1 MDIKTSSDLR
11 FPPFRLDVANACL
24 WRRTRAIRLT
34 PKAFAVLRCL
44 AERPGELFTKEAL
57 LEAVWPGIAVS
68 DAVLKVCV
76 GEIRK
81 ALGDPVGAPRYIA
94 TVHGRGYRFVAEIS
108 DSDPRPERGLPR
120 RGAPDVPA
128 ARISRY
134 RTPAHF
140 VGRAAAV
147 DALQRA
153 LDAAWRGTRQV
164 VFVTGEPGIGKT
176 GAVEAFLERAAID
189 PRVWIAHGQCVET

>member
-1 MDIKTSSDLR
+1 MVREIKTPSDLR
-11 FPPFRLDVANACL
+11 FPPYRLDVANACL
-24 WRRTRAIRLT
+24 WRRTKAIRLT

-44 AERPGELFTKEAL
+44 AEHPGELFTKEAL
-57 LEAVWPGIAVS
+57 LEAVWPGITVS

-94 TVHGRGYRFVAEIS
+94 TVHGRGYRFVAEVS
-108 DSDPRPERGLPR
+108 DADPRPERDLVGPR
-120 RGAPDVPA
+120 RAPTDLSA
-128 ARISRY
+128 ARIPYY

-176 GAVEAFLERAAID
+176 GVVDAFLERAAAD
-189 PRVWIAHGQCVET
+189 SRVWI